1 MIASRP
7 PMRGLAGVGC
17 ALTRRAPKAA
27 QGCLCP
33 RASAA
38 IHSDSASAPQ
48 PLPVESLSGGF
59 KASAAGPAPARPV
72 GRAFRR
78 PGRGLA
84 GDAAPPAAPIPAAS
98 LPLVCAR
105 NGSRRAAGLHGP
117 LPRTRWC
124 RERAE
129 ALPKQPRPA
138 PRSRGSASFPPSA
151 PPPSLPEGEIPS
163 RDHSRD
169 PPGVSRGRTY
179 LSLLR
184 LTAAYC
190 GVTRRALRAEL
201 LAVCCGLLRLI
212 AAYCYVLW
220 CDPPG
225 ASCGMTRG
233 GAQ

>member
-1 MIASRP
+1 MSGPRAPRLRSDAWRCGRPRRCPDPPQARGDSLLRGDGVHGRRVAARLRGSRRRARSGSVLIASRP

-17 ALTRRAPKAA
+17 ALTRRAPKAV

-129 ALPKQPRPA
+129 ALPKQPRVARPA
-138 PRSRGSASFPPSA
+138 PRSRGSSSFPPSA
-151 PPPSLPEGEIPS
+151 PPSLS
-163 RDHSRD
+163 AR
-169 PPGVSRGRTY
+169 RGNPVQR
-179 LSLLR
+179 SF
-184 LTAAYC
+184 A
-190 GVTRRALRAEL
+190 
-201 LAVCCGLLRLI
+201 
-212 AAYCYVLW
+212 
-220 CDPPG
+220 
-225 ASCGMTRG
+225 
-233 GAQ
+233 